1 MEKEAVMEKLKIEA
15 AVRLSKRQGKVA
27 PASMSLSGPE
37 GKRVVVNA
45 AKRIIETHG
54 DVIKALAK
62 R

>member
-1 MEKEAVMEKLKIEA
+1 MDKIKIEA
-15 AVRLSKRQGKVA
+15 AVRLSKRKGKVA

-37 GKRVVVNA
+37 GKRIVVNA
-45 AKRIIETHG
+45 AKRIIKTHG